1 LDTYLVILVG
11 RGQRFKELTKW
22 CSRFKINCINR
33 FVATTDDRGI
43 ANTLTFIAERH
54 RANVLFLEK
63 SDDGGIGLVAMESRD
78 LGKVFGDLLNRVL
91 KYYSIFIPLP
101 TFTGYPIALFPSD
114 KHLNRFM
121 EIELPAIRSY
131 VSISISGVYRP
142 ARIRDAKTVESI
154 IHMFTRN
161 KHIYASMRRM
171 RIEESDIHTAFS
183 NILQSYGGT

>member
-1 LDTYLVILVG
+1 LSTYLVILVE

-33 FVATTDDRGI
+33 FVATTNDRGI

-63 SDDGGIGLVAMESRD
+63 SADGIGLVAMESRD

-101 TFTGYPIALFPSD
+101 TFAGYPIALFPSD

-131 VSISISGVYRP
+131 VSINVSGVYRP
-142 ARIRDAKTVESI
+142 VRIRDAKTLESI
-154 IHMFTRN
+154 IRMFTRN
-161 KHIYASMRRM
+161 KHIYTSMRRM
-171 RIEESDIHTAFS
+171 RIEESDIHTVFS
-183 NILQSYGGT
+183 NILQSYGNS